1 MLRDF
6 FIFYWQN
13 TVHHLDHGRVSA
25 ECVVEAGEFD
35 PDGAGADHQ
44 QLLKSVSAQQ
54 QEQQIMAK
62 SLANWKEKYEHIKVA
77 NAMLGSDQHK
87 RDTKLKINALVR
99 DIEQCIAQLSP

>member
-1 MLRDF
+1 MAQF
-6 FIFYWQN
+6 QN
-13 TVHHLDHGRVSA
+13 IVDSLEHKVKILIAAHDQLK
-25 ECVVEAGEFD
+25 
-35 PDGAGADHQ
+35 ADHQ

-99 DIEQCIAQLSP
+99 DIEQCIALLSP